1 MARKKEDLPL
11 GKRFSIW
18 FRKNERYVWIIL
30 LVIITVSFGATFTIG
45 RVLSDTGRY
54 TYFKVGG
61 TSYSIRDTGRFLNW
75 FRNISYYAPQLNFR
89 GLVSGYPYER
99 LKEEADIRRDVL
111 APILA
116 ADTEARELG
125 IEIPPERIIKIAKQ
139 CYLEAARKQAVWK
152 ATELMTPQQREKF
165 KKSKEAEE
173 IRNSVTWSPAKYRA
187 WVEKRGYTVRDFE
200 TALEILLRV
209 QALRELFLSGD
220 LLSRKDLYETFL
232 KQKRKLS
239 LAIAVV
245 DADRFK
251 DQVKKEYTEEE
262 LKSYYDT
269 HQEEFS
275 LPDRVR
281 FSYLKFRLA
290 DMDKRIKISEAEI
303 HRYYTKERR
312 RFLVNPAVPPPEPTY
327 PLTPREAK
335 EVKAEEDRAFKP
347 LEEVRDEITA
357 ELKKQKM
364 RTEAMK
370 LARELRKEL
379 GLGGPQGEKK
389 ESTAKPEDLVS
400 KYGFLEYGTTPWF
413 TRDDAEK
420 KLGELHYG
428 SVVDG
433 WFEDLKNGKPLRT
446 PPSYLTTAPK
456 KKENGVDKYVEEERI
471 YFLVLDV
478 KGEKAK
484 TLAWDIDGEE
494 CRSVAEEKLTEQAA
508 LEKAREAARNLI
520 TLVNQGKKLKEVAGE
535 IPVHITEPISR
546 MDWNKIEIDGEKLP
560 PMIQAQIFIKFFREL
575 DVSKTVIPT
584 PLEDTENAR
593 FLVCAVNEVVETPD
607 TSEFDEE
614 TEKQLRQSLSMQ
626 LRRERALVD
635 WKRYL
640 QELVNKYVEF
650 KISSGRPQ
658 A

>member
-1 MARKKEDLPL
+1 M
-11 GKRFSIW
+11 
-18 FRKNERYVWIIL
+18 
-30 LVIITVSFGATFTIG
+30 
-45 RVLSDTGRY
+45 
-54 TYFKVGG
+54 
-61 TSYSIRDTGRFLNW
+61 
-75 FRNISYYAPQLNFR
+75 NFR
-89 GLVSGYPYER
+89 ALVSGYPYER
-99 LKEEADIRRDVL
+99 LKEEADVRRDVL
-111 APILA
+111 APLMA
-116 ADTEARELG
+116 ADAEARALG
-125 IEIPPERIIKIAKQ
+125 IEIPPERIIKLAKK
-139 CYLEAARKQAVWK
+139 CYLNAARTRAILK
-152 ATELMTPQQREKF
+152 ATELMPPQKREKF
-165 KKSKEAEE
+165 LKSKEAEE

-200 TALEILLRV
+200 TAIELLLRV

-251 DQVKKEYTEEE
+251 DQVKKEYSDEE
-262 LKSYYDT
+262 LKAYYDT
-269 HQEEFS
+269 HQEDFS

-281 FSYLKFRLA
+281 FTYLKYRLA
-290 DMDKRIKISEAEI
+290 DMEKRIKISEAEI

-327 PLTPREAK
+327 PLTPQEAK

-347 LEEVRDEITA
+347 LEAVRDEIVA

-379 GLGGPQGEKK
+379 GLGQTQGEEKK
-389 ESTAKPEDLVS
+389 SAVKPEDLVS
-400 KYGFLEYGTTPWF
+400 KYDFLQYGTTPWF
-413 TRDDAEK
+413 TKDDAEK
-420 KLGELHYG
+420 KLGELYYR

-456 KKENGVDKYVEEERI
+456 KKENGVDRYVEEKRI

-494 CRSVAEEKLTEQAA
+494 CRRLAAEKLTAQAA

-520 TLVNQGKKLKEVAGE
+520 TLVNQGKKLKEAAGE
-535 IPVHITEPISR
+535 IPVYITEPIAR
-546 MDWNKIEIDGEKLP
+546 TDWNKIEINGEKLP
-560 PMIQAQIFIKFFREL
+560 PMIEAQIFIKFFREL

-584 PLEDTENAR
+584 PLEDTENRR
-593 FLVCAVNEVVETPD
+593 FLVCAIDKVVETPD
-607 TSEFDEE
+607 TSEFDEA
-614 TEKQLRQSLSMQ
+614 TEKQLRQSLVMQ

-640 QELVNKYVEF
+640 QELVNKYVVFE
-650 KISSGRPQ
+650 IPTGRPQ